1 MSFVRCLICPEIG
14 DKQRFV
20 SIRANASGLIDED
33 VDIRTIFIET
43 FNLEVSILSAI
54 CYFHNKKPSDPW
66 RNMFNN
72 VFE

>member
-20 SIRANASGLIDED
+20 SIKANTSDLINED

-43 FNLEVSILSAI
+43 FNLEVSNRSAI
-54 CYFHNKKPSDPW
+54 CYFRHKPSDPW

-72 VFE
+72 VVE